1 MSILLTQEQKEFLL
15 LFRFAR
21 PAKNNVFRHYR
32 RDAGM
37 AAAIDYLSRPRKKG
51 V

>member
-1 MSILLTQEQKEFLL
+1 MNKMMTQEQKEFLL

-21 PAKNNVFRHYR
+21 PAKSNAFRHYR